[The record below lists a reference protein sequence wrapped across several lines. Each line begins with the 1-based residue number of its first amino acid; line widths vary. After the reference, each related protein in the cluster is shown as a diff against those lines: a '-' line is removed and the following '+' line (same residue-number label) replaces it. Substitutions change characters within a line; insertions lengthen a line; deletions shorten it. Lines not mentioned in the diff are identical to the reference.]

1 MELILLLA
9 RLMLTAVFGVAGVTK
24 LADREG
30 SRRALTGFGV
40 PDSLVE
46 PLAWAL
52 PTLEI
57 LVALL
62 LLPISTAW
70 LGGIGALVLLA
81 VFLLGI
87 GINLARGNSP
97 DCHCFGQLH
106 SAPVSW
112 KVFARNA
119 ALAAVAGF
127 IVVQGVAQGPA
138 NVGLSATEW
147 INEMKVSE
155 ALSLLLSIAAVSL
168 IVPIFVMLRRALQQQ
183 TAMAETITAMQKLI
197 EEDYAEPEPLERA
210 DALPPVE
217 GLPVGAPAPAF
228 SFATLAGGSSSLAEL
243 LALGKPLLL
252 LFVSPN
258 CSPCR
263 TLLPNVRAWQRDYG
277 DFLTIALLSKGS
289 EKEVRNKI
297 AKYEATHVLLQG
309 ESLIADEYQAKW
321 TPAAVLIDR
330 TGKIASPVT
339 SGDDAIRTLV
349 TYAVTTS
356 ESPQQNVSLPQIKLG
371 KSLFNVGEPAPRFAL
386 TGFDDHGIGEIG
398 LDSLLGKD
406 TLLLFWDPGCGYCK
420 ALADDLIRWEAKS
433 SPTQLVFISSG
444 EAAEVKQESERFR
457 SLFLHDADFDI
468 GPMFGANGTPSAVL
482 LDATGRIASS
492 LAVGEQN
499 ILGLLGVRKINL
511 PLAKGA
517 FNGTAST
524 AASAPSTVE
533 AVTK

>member
-1 MELILLLA
+1 MEIVLLIA
-9 RLMLTAVFGVAGVTK
+9 RLVLTAVFGVAGAAK

-30 SRRALTGFGV
+30 ARRALTGFGV
-40 PDSLVE
+40 ADSLAT

-52 PTLEI
+52 PAVEI

-62 LLPISTAW
+62 LLPLSTAW
-70 LGGIGALVLLA
+70 LGSVGALVLLA
-81 VFLLGI
+81 AFLLGI

-106 SAPVSW
+106 SEPVSW

-119 ALAAVAGF
+119 ALAVVAGF

-138 NVGLSATEW
+138 NIGLSATDW

-168 IVPIFVMLRRALQQQ
+168 IAPIFVMFRRALQQQ

-197 EEDYAEPEPLERA
+197 EEDYAEPEPLERE

-217 GLPVGAPAPAF
+217 GLPVGAPAPPF
-228 SFATLAGGSSSLAEL
+228 SFATLAGGQSSLAEL

-277 DFLTIALLSKGS
+277 DFLTIALLSKGT
-289 EKEVRNKI
+289 EKEVRSKI

-309 ESLIADEYQAKW
+309 EFRIADEYQAEW

-339 SGDDAIRTLV
+339 SGDEAIRALV
-349 TYAVTTS
+349 TYAVTTA
-356 ESPQQNVSLPQIKLG
+356 ESVQRNGSLPQIKLG
-371 KSLFNVGEPAPRFAL
+371 KSLFNIGEPAPRFAL
-386 TGFDDHGIGEIG
+386 TGFDDREIR
-398 LDSLLGKD
+398 LDSLLGKE
-406 TLLLFWDPGCGYCK
+406 TLLLFWNPGCGYCK
-420 ALADDLIRWEAKS
+420 ALADDLIRWETKTS
-433 SPTQLVFISSG
+433 HIQLVFIASG

-457 SLFLHDADFDI
+457 SLFLFDSDFDI
-468 GPMFGANGTPSAVL
+468 GPMFGVDGTPSAVL

-517 FNGTAST
+517 LNGIMTKEVAATTEVATA
-524 AASAPSTVE
+524 
-533 AVTK
+533 